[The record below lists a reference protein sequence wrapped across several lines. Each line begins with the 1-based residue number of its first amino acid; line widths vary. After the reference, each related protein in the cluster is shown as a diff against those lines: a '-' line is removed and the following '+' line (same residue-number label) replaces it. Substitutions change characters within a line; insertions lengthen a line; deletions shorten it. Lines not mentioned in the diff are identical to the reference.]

1 MNQSTDSRRPVRDRD
16 YSPERPA
23 GRSLRHRG
31 RRCIACS
38 ASYTPRSAA
47 VGSASSRPPRRLTD
61 RVSSTKSAPRNSIA
75 TEASRN
81 EKDTGCGEPAKDQHQ
96 ADEEHRIPAGTFA
109 LARHAC
115 GLRLEHPRYAQWNP
129 AHVGEPGSVLIAAQ
143 LPRAAAKGNS
153 PSAVTPPVWGAA
165 LRVLADAAIAAK
177 EGHHDRST

>member
-1 MNQSTDSRRPVRDRD
+1 MHRVLGVVHPPFGCSRFGIEQTTPTLDGPGKQHKIG
-16 YSPERPA
+16 PEK
-23 GRSLRHRG
+23 LDCH
-31 RRCIACS
+31 
-38 ASYTPRSAA
+38 
-47 VGSASSRPPRRLTD
+47 GSQNRRLGGQ
-61 RVSSTKSAPRNSIA
+61 VLP
-75 TEASRN
+75 SRN